1 MDDDRFDVKSA
12 LIPVAA
18 KWKDIGTAL
27 RLKAGDLDAI
37 EAAHPGDPR
46 ACLSEGVTHWLRR
59 NYNSKR
65 FGPPTWRKLVE
76 VVADPA
82 AGGNP
87 ALARE
92 IALKHCGKVHTE
104 INLGNND
111 NSSILSVQPDD
122 STTPKYIQVT
132 PIPLR
137 RQKWYHRITRIA
149 AERKLQ
155 DTPDGC
161 FLVRESES
169 REGSY
174 ALSLN
179 HQRMV
184 KHFCIRRKASGQY
197 ELDGMEK
204 SFDNLP
210 ALVDYYSR
218 WSISTEG
225 ELLRV
230 PFAANSLPDG

>member
-1 MDDDRFDVKSA
+1 MKSA

-37 EAAHPGDPR
+37 EAAHPGNPQ

-92 IALKHCGKVHTE
+92 IALEHCSKVHTE

-111 NSSILSVQPDD
+111 NSSILSVQQDD
-122 STTPKYIQVT
+122 STTTKYIPSDSNPTEETEVVPQDHSYSCWEKAPRYT
-132 PIPLR
+132 R
-137 RQKWYHRITRIA
+137 RLLSGA
-149 AERKLQ
+149 
-155 DTPDGC
+155 
-161 FLVRESES
+161 REWES
-169 REGSY
+169 R
-174 ALSLN
+174 
-179 HQRMV
+179 
-184 KHFCIRRKASGQY
+184 GQ
-197 ELDGMEK
+197 
-204 SFDNLP
+204 
-210 ALVDYYSR
+210 
-218 WSISTEG
+218 
-225 ELLRV
+225 LR
-230 PFAANSLPDG
+230 SLPESPENG